1 MASILEQPIEKLT
14 QEQKTIMLNGLL
26 KLIYDLNK
34 SGIITIQRMCFT
46 CHFYKA
52 NKNGQEHF
60 CGLLNTK
67 LADTELRIDCA
78 EHKLKQTV

>member
-1 MASILEQPIEKLT
+1 
-14 QEQKTIMLNGLL
+14 
-26 KLIYDLNK
+26 
-34 SGIITIQRMCFT
+34 MCFT

-52 NKNGQEHF
+52 NKNGKEHF

-78 EHKLKQTV
+78 EHKLKQTI